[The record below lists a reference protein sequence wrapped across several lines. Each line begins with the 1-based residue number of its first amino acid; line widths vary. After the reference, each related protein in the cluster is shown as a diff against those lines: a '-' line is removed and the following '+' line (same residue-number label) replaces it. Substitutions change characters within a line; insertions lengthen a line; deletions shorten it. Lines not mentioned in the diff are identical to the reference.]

1 MLTDD
6 CFMISSLQV
15 KAILPSKIH
24 FINSTQTFIEN
35 YNMLNPEPNQIHS
48 DEEDII
54 LPSNLSLP

>member
-1 MLTDD
+1 MLTYD

-35 YNMLNPEPNQIHS
+35 YNMLNPELQTKYTVMKRI
-48 DEEDII
+48 
-54 LPSNLSLP
+54 